1 MGISNIDMT
10 IKSKKNNLFNYFAHD
25 HKDLS
30 KQYIKDC
37 EVFFKSIK
45 KVDSKKSDKFV
56 NCKSCNNYIYKD
68 RSLTDGRYCQ
78 DCMEN

>member
-30 KQYIKDC
+30 KQYIKSC
-37 EVFFKSIK
+37 EIFFKSLE
-45 KVDSKKSDKFV
+45 KVDSKESDKFT

-68 RSLTDGRYCQ
+68 RSPRDARYCQ